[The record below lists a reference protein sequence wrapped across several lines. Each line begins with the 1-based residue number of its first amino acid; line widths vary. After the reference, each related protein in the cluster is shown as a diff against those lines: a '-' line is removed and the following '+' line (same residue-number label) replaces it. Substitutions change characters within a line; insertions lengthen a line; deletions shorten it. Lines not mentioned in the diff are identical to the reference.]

1 MKSIYIKPIFSF
13 MLRSKLSYILILL
26 ILFVTVSCSK
36 KEAEIQ
42 NIKKKSQELEMSIA
56 YKEALDKLE
65 INDTYNAAQKFLEA
79 ELLFPQSSWA
89 PQSALMASYSYYIQN
104 YYSEAVSNLNR
115 FLKTYPKNENVVYA
129 HYLIG
134 ICYYEMI
141 EDEKRDINPIL
152 KSKEKFE
159 LIIESYPNT
168 DFALDSK
175 FKLDL
180 INDILAS
187 KEMYL
192 ARHYQKK
199 NKWIAAINRYN
210 NIVENYNETIF
221 IEEALHRLVE
231 INYQLG
237 LIEESEKFAK
247 VLGYNYQSGE
257 WYKKSYKIFNKDYN
271 ERDTGKIKKNKKGV
285 IEKFRKL
292 FD

>member
-89 PQSALMASYSYYIQN
+89 PQSALMASYSYYMQN
-104 YYSEAVSNLNR
+104 YYSEAVLNLNR
-115 FLKTYPKNENVVYA
+115 FLKTYPKNENIVYA
-129 HYLIG
+129 QYLIG

-141 EDEKRDINPIL
+141 EDEKRDIGPIL
-152 KSKEKFE
+152 KAKKQFE
-159 LIIESYPNT
+159 IIIDKYPNT
-168 DFALDSK
+168 DFALDAQ

-180 INDILAS
+180 ISDILAS

-192 ARHYQKK
+192 ANYYIDKE
-199 NKWIAAINRYN
+199 KWIPAINRFKVVIN
-210 NIVENYNETIF
+210 EYNETIYV
-221 IEEALHRLVE
+221 EEALHRLVE
-231 INYQLG
+231 IHYRIG
-237 LIEESEKFAK
+237 LELEAK
-247 VLGYNYQSGE
+247 KYANVLGYNYLSSE
-257 WYKKSYKIFNKDYN
+257 WYKESYKIFNRDYTA
-271 ERDTGKIKKNKKGV
+271 EREKLEKKNKKS
-285 IEKFRKL
+285 IFKKL
-292 FD
+292 KTLIQ

>member
-1 MKSIYIKPIFSF
+1 MP
-13 MLRSKLSYILILL
+13 RSKLSYILILL

-56 YKEALDKLE
+56 YKEALEKLE
-65 INDTYNAAQKFLEA
+65 VNDTYNAAQKFLEA
-79 ELLFPQSSWA
+79 ELLFPQSIWA

-115 FLKTYPKNENVVYA
+115 FLKTYPRNENVVYA

-159 LIIESYPNT
+159 LIIKNYPNT

-210 NIVENYNETIF
+210 NVVENYNETIF

-257 WYKKSYKIFNKDYN
+257 WYKKSYKVFNKEYKEKDP
-271 ERDTGKIKKNKKGV
+271 GKIKKNKKGV

>member
-1 MKSIYIKPIFSF
+1 MFGQ
-13 MLRSKLSYILILL
+13 KLSYILILL
-26 ILFVTVSCSK
+26 IFLFTFSCSK
-36 KEAEIQ
+36 KEVEVP

-159 LIIESYPNT
+159 LILKNYPST

-210 NIVENYNETIF
+210 IIVQNYNETIF

-237 LIEESEKFAK
+237 LIEQSEKYAK
-247 VLGYNYQSGE
+247 VLGYNYQSSE
-257 WYKKSYKIFNKDYN
+257 WYKKSYKIFNKDYK
-271 ERDTGKIKKNKKGV
+271 EKVPIKIKKNKKGV
-285 IEKFRKL
+285 IKKFRKL